1 MKELSSLEAFK
12 LLENDTLLVDV
23 REKDE
28 LAIASYDVKNQIN
41 IPLSEF
47 QSRYSEIP
55 TNQTVVLACR
65 AGARSANALH
75 FLIQNGYSEEL
86 LINLQGGI
94 TAWQQNGLKIKI

>member
-1 MKELSSLEAFK
+1 MKELSSLEGFK
-12 LLENDTLLVDV
+12 LLEHETLLVDV

-55 TNQTVVLACR
+55 TNQTVILACR
-65 AGARSANALH
+65 AGARSANAIH
-75 FLIQNGYSEEL
+75 FLVQNGYSEEM

-94 TAWQQNGLKIKI
+94 TAWEQNGLGTK

>member
-1 MKELSSLEAFK
+1 MKELSSLEGFK
-12 LLENDTLLVDV
+12 LLENETLLVDV

-28 LAIASYDVKNQIN
+28 LAITSYDVKNQIN

-65 AGARSANALH
+65 AGARSSNAIH
-75 FLIQNGYSEEL
+75 FLIQNGYKEEL

-94 TAWQQNGLKIKI
+94 IAWEQNGLKTK

>member
-1 MKELSSLEAFK
+1 MKELSSLEAFD
-12 LLENDTLLVDV
+12 LLKNQTLLVDV

-28 LAIASYDVKNQIN
+28 LAVASYDVKNQIN

-55 TNQTVVLACR
+55 TDQTVIFACR
-65 AGARSANALH
+65 AGARSANAIH

-94 TAWQQNGLKIKI
+94 MAWEQNGLKTK